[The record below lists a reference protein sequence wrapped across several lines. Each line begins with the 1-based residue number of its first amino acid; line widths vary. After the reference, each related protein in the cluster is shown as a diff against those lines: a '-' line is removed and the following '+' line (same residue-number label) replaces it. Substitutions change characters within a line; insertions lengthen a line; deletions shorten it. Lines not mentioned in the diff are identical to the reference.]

1 MPYLAS
7 SAGLIHYQEAGAG
20 IPLLLLSANPGDSR
34 DFDAI
39 IPALA
44 RHYHVIAP
52 DWPGYGRST
61 LDIAPESVD
70 LAMHDRVLRE
80 LLDALGQQPV
90 LIIGNSLGGN
100 VAARLAISCPER
112 VRGLVLVSPGGFTPH
127 NVFTRGFCRWQGSR
141 FALSPRS
148 FAGLYLRRRTPV
160 VEQMLE
166 RAVGEQSGGV
176 ALLRNRAVWRS
187 FLEADYDLRPQA
199 HRIQSP
205 VMLAYGRMD
214 PVISPYLDGRVARK
228 CLPLARFAEFAC
240 GHAPFAELPDAF
252 LAQVEP
258 FLAECAGRPAS
269 GEITPGATVSG
280 SALATGSGVPV

>member
-7 SAGLIHYQEAGAG
+7 SAGLLHYQEAGAG

-61 LDIAPESVD
+61 LDIAPETLD
-70 LAMHDRVLRE
+70 LAIHDRVLRE
-80 LLDALGQQPV
+80 LLDTLELPSV

-100 VAARLAISCPER
+100 VAARLAIACPER

-127 NVFTRGFCRWQGSR
+127 NAFTRGFCRWQGSR
-141 FALSPRS
+141 FALSPRR
-148 FAGLYLRRRTPV
+148 FAGLYLRRRTLV

-166 RAVGEQSGGV
+166 RAAGEQSVGV

-205 VMLAYGRMD
+205 VMLAYGRLD

-228 CLPLARFAEFAC
+228 CLPLARYADFAC

-258 FLAECAGRPAS
+258 FLAECAGHPEY
-269 GEITPGATVSG
+269 GEITQTVSG
-280 SALATGSGVPV
+280 SAPATGSGVPV